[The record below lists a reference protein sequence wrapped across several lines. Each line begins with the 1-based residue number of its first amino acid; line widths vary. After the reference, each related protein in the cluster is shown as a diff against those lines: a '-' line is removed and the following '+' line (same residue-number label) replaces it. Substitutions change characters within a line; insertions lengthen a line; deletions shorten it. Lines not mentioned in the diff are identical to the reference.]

1 MRTPAPLSLDTVAR
15 LIGTVFPRHRVVDA
29 QLLAGGLC
37 NTNLKVRLD
46 PPAPPLVLRIYVRD
60 PSACRKEM
68 DLLELVRRTVPV
80 PEVLGVAAAGI
91 DEIGP
96 FAVLRFVEGPTF
108 RELRATG
115 DAPAIAAACDAI
127 GRTLAAIGQY
137 TFPRPGRLEA
147 GPRVGEQLVA
157 GPDPIPT
164 FLDTC
169 LAHPALGS
177 RVDAPFRER
186 IHALV
191 WSWADRLREAT
202 DDRRLVHCDYGTRN
216 LILRETAGR
225 WGVAA
230 VLDWEFAAA
239 GSPLWDVGHFLR
251 YDRPGRPPCAPS
263 FSGGFLAGGGTLP
276 DQWRRLARLVDLVAL
291 CEALTWATL
300 PDDVTREIVE
310 LVRATVEDRDPVLM

>member
-1 MRTPAPLSLDTVAR
+1 MRTPAPVSRETVAR

-37 NTNLKVRLD
+37 NTNLKVRLE
-46 PPAPPLVLRIYVRD
+46 PAAPPVVLRIYDRD
-60 PSACRKEM
+60 PSACQKEV
-68 DLLELVRRTVPV
+68 DLLQLVGRTVPV
-80 PEVLGVAAAGI
+80 PEVLGVSAAGM

-96 FAVLRFVEGPTF
+96 FVVLRFVEGPTF

-115 DAPAIAAACDAI
+115 DAPAIAEACDAI
-127 GRTLAAIGQY
+127 GRTLAAIGEH
-137 TFPRPGRLEA
+137 TFSHAGRLEA

-157 GPDPIPT
+157 GADPIPS
-164 FLDTC
+164 FLDAC

-177 RVDAPFRER
+177 RVDAPFRGR

-202 DDRRLVHCDYGTRN
+202 AVARLVHCDYGTRN
-216 LILRETAGR
+216 LILQEKAGR

-251 YDRPGRPPCAPS
+251 YERAGRPSCEPS
-263 FSGGFLAGGGTLP
+263 FSTGFRTGGGSLP
-276 DQWRRLARLVDLVAL
+276 DGWRRLARLVDLVAL
-291 CEALTWATL
+291 CDALTWETL
-300 PDDVTREIVE
+300 PDDVTRELLE
-310 LVRATVEDRDPVLM
+310 LVRATVEDRDPRLA